1 MPRIRY
7 PEVITESVDVLLA
20 AERAVRGQRSQPRVA
35 MLRLLKSGQARSL
48 VAVAPMLGYGVRTV
62 NTWWKR
68 YQTDGLDGLV
78 AQRPRPGKRSQLT
91 ETAWAG
97 LEAAMTRGEIA
108 TLKDAQRFLAE
119 GHGIHYQS
127 LGGVWWM
134 LRQRQ
139 ARPKTG
145 RRRHRQ
151 ADADAQ
157 TEYKRRLRSDAAG
170 RAVSDGLG
178 DG

>member
-1 MPRIRY
+1 MPHIRY
-7 PEVITESVDVLLA
+7 PEVIPESIDELTAL
-20 AERAVRGQRSQPRVA
+20 ERTLRGQRTQPRVT

-68 YQTDGLDGLV
+68 YQTGGLSGLLE
-78 AQRPRPGKRSQLT
+78 QRSRPGKRSQLT
-91 ETAWAG
+91 EAAWAA

-108 TLKDAQRFLAE
+108 TLKDAQRFLDE
-119 GHGIHYQS
+119 QHGIRYQS

-134 LRQRQ
+134 LRQRKT
-139 ARPKTG
+139 RPKTG

-151 ADADAQ
+151 ADPLAQ
-157 TEYKRRLRSDAAG
+157 TEYKRRLRPDTPDG
-170 RAVSDGLG
+170 AVSGRLG
-178 DG
+178 HG